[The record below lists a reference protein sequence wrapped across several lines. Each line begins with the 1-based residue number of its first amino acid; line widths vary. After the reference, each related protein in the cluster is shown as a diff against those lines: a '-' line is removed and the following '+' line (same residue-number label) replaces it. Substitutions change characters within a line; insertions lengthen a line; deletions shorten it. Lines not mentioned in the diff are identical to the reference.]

1 MATRIRVTGMTPLR
15 TPPKEDSRIIMN
27 TMPEAPS
34 RAVPGKKMNC
44 TSPEMKAVSRMAHST
59 FQLPKR
65 SSRLGPSTR
74 MSTML
79 PM

>member
-1 MATRIRVTGMTPLR
+1 MATRIRVVGMVPFF

-27 TMPEAPS
+27 TMPDAPS

-44 TSPEMKAVSRMAHST
+44 TSPDTRAVNRMAHST